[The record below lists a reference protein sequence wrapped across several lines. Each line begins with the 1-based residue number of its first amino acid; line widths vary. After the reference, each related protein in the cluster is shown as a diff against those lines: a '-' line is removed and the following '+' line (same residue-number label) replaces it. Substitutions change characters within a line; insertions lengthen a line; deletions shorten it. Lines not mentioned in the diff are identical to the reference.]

1 MANRFM
7 SSVQFSHS
15 VVSDSLRSHGLQDTG
30 LPVHH
35 QLREHAPTHAHWVG
49 GAIQPSHPLSFPS
62 PPAFSLSQHQ
72 GLFQWVS
79 SSHQL
84 AKVLELQLQQ
94 PLLQSCIW
102 QVFQSPLF
110 QEELDAGKMNDLTRI
125 YKSSGHESWDMKS
138 KVTQPSHKVPP
149 DLRG

>member
-1 MANRFM
+1 MI
-7 SSVQFSHS
+7 
-15 VVSDSLRSHGLQDTG
+15 VVGCQSFCHVWLCNPMDCSMPGF
-30 LPVHH
+30 PVLHH
-35 QLREHAPTHAHWVG
+35 LLLLAQTCVHWVG
-49 GAIQPSHPLSFPS
+49 DAIQPSHPLSPPS
-62 PPAFSLSQHQ
+62 PPAFNLSQHQ
-72 GLFQWVS
+72 DQFQWVGS
-79 SSHQL
+79 PYQL

-94 PLLQSCIW
+94 PLLQSCVW